1 MPLSRQEFNDFIKD
15 FDFASLFNEMGW
27 NRDTTEASVRVSDH
41 SYNLKSAGQKSG
53 FKILVCSPDPSG
65 KIPDS
70 AARKKIETQA
80 KKRFEEHLII
90 FHDAAKTEQ
99 LWQYVSKQPNG
110 PRRLADTRWNKSQS
124 PELLFQRA
132 AGVYFEID
140 EEENITIVDVTQRIA
155 ANFDQNNEKVT
166 KKFYEQFKKEHSAF
180 YDFLSGIDDHIDEWN
195 KTHRKEQK
203 DNLNKQ
209 WYVSLML
216 NRLMFCYFIQKKGFL
231 DKNKNYLRD
240 KLAESRQ
247 KRGRNKYYSF
257 YRNFLLALFHSGL
270 GAPKHSTE
278 LTAEIGRIPYL
289 NGGLFDE
296 HQLERDFSEIEIKD
310 EAFEKVFDFFDRYEW
325 HLDTRHAASGK
336 DVNPDV
342 IGYIFEKYIND
353 RAAMGAYYT
362 KEDITEYISKNC
374 ILPFVFDEVK
384 QNYPAAF
391 KPDGEIWKSL
401 RESGDKYI
409 YNAVKHGISVDINL
423 DEHDEGFIL
432 SESRKLPTNIAVGV
446 DTTKPD
452 LLERRKD
459 WNRKAAEDYALPT
472 EIWREVVDRRRR
484 YSEAKGKI
492 EGGEVTEINDF
503 ITYNLNIRQFVQDVV
518 ENSTDPKFVEHFYK
532 AISKVTILDPTCG
545 SGAFLFA
552 AMNILEPLYGEALRR
567 MRNFVEDED
576 RANTGDKKI
585 FSNKYQF
592 FRGVLEQVQNPSH
605 PNQQYFVYKSI
616 ILNNLYGV
624 DIMKEAV
631 EVAKLRLFL
640 KLVATVDA
648 NYSKPNLGLEPLPDI
663 DFNIRAGNTLIGY
676 VSQSQIDNLAALLI
690 SPDDKRKVVEECDV
704 VARAFKRFKEIQLS
718 QETEFGEFKTAKE
731 QLNARL
737 KKLNQSLDRTF
748 FKQYYEGMDYEGW
761 KETHQ
766 PFHWF
771 AEFFEI
777 IHENAGF
784 DVIVGNPPYVEY
796 SKVDY
801 DIYGYETIT
810 CGNLYVYVT
819 ERSRSILRSSGRV
832 GMIVQLPIVCTDRMI
847 PIQTFMLREFSRN
860 YFATFDDRPGKLFDG
875 LEHIRATI
883 FLSTSKKNE
892 DSHLYS
898 TRYIRWNS
906 DFRSFLFKNVEFRA
920 NSFKIPG
927 TILKVGDPLHE
938 RVFLKL
944 FEKRP
949 LSIALGGSRPVYF
962 HNAPQYWIRATDFVP
977 YFWNERDGQKA
988 SVQIK
993 TIRVDSS
1000 DNAAIVNA
1008 AINSSLFYAWFISAS
1023 DCRHL
1028 NLREIELFPLSLNL
1042 FEPEFKPALAA
1053 KISDL
1058 MASYEENKR
1067 RKATYYKTTGNV
1079 EYDEY
1084 FPRFSK
1090 SILDE
1095 IDTLLAKHYGF
1106 SDEEL
1111 DFIINYDI
1119 KYRMGSELDSD
1130 EPSEEETKKKSGTK
1144 KSKMSQLE
1152 GNILLSGGPLFD

>member
-15 FDFASLFNEMGW
+15 FNFPSLFNEMGW
-27 NRDTTEASVRVSDH
+27 DRDATEATVKVGDH
-41 SYNLKSAGQKSG
+41 SYVLKSAGQKSG
-53 FKILVCSPDPSG
+53 FKILVCSPDPLG
-65 KIPDS
+65 KVPDS
-70 AARKKIETQA
+70 ATRKKIETQA

-90 FHDAAKTEQ
+90 FHDTAKSEQ
-99 LWQYVSKQPNG
+99 LWQYVSKQTNG

-155 ANFDQNNEKVT
+155 ANFDQNNERVT
-166 KKFYEQFKKEHSAF
+166 KKFYDQFKKEHSTF

-195 KTHRKEQK
+195 KTHKKDKKE
-203 DNLNKQ
+203 NLNKQ

-231 DKNKNYLRD
+231 DKNKNYLYE
-240 KLAESRQ
+240 KLTESRQ

-257 YRNFLLALFHSGL
+257 YRDFLLALFHSGL

-278 LTAEIGRIPYL
+278 LKAEIGRIPYL

-296 HQLERDFSEIEIKD
+296 HQLERDFSGIEIKD
-310 EAFEKVFDFFDRYEW
+310 EAFEKVFEFFDKYEW
-325 HLDTRHAASGK
+325 HLDTRHAASGR

-384 QNYPAAF
+384 RNYPSAF
-391 KPDGEIWKSL
+391 KPGGEIWKSL

-409 YNAVKHGISVDINL
+409 YHAVKKGVELELPENIVVGL
-423 DEHDEGFIL
+423 D
-432 SESRKLPTNIAVGV
+432 
-446 DTTKPD
+446 TKAAD

-459 WNRKAAEDYALPT
+459 WNKKAHEGHALPT

-484 YSEAKGKI
+484 YSEAKEKI
-492 EGGEVTEINDF
+492 ENGEITEINDF
-503 ITYNLNIRQFVQDVV
+503 ITYNLNIRQFAQDAI

-532 AISKVTILDPTCG
+532 AISSVTILDPTCG

-576 RANTGDKKI
+576 RTNTGDKKN
-585 FSNKYQF
+585 FSNKHQF

-648 NYSKPNLGLEPLPDI
+648 DYSKPNLGLEPLPDI

-690 SPDDKRKVVEECDV
+690 SAKDKEKVVEECDV
-704 VARAFKRFKEIQLS
+704 VARAFRRFKECQLD
-718 QETEFGEFKTAKE
+718 QENDFASFKKAKDE
-731 QLNARL
+731 LQTRMQ
-737 KKLNQSLDRTF
+737 KLNSTLDRTLY
-748 FKQYYEGMDYEGW
+748 KEYYEGQDYDSW
-761 KETHQ
+761 KRTHQ
-766 PFHWF
+766 PFHWVS
-771 AEFFEI
+771 EFYEIVSRGGFEV
-777 IHENAGF
+777 
-784 DVIVGNPPYVEY
+784 VIGNPPYVEY
-796 SKVDY
+796 NKVRGTY
-801 DIYGYETIT
+801 SVIGYESEPT
-810 CGNLYVYVT
+810 GNLYAYVC
-819 ERSRSILRSSGRV
+819 ERAADILTNSGRT
-832 GMIVQLPIVCTDRMI
+832 GFIVPISVVSVSEAET
-847 PIQTFMLREFSRN
+847 LRNFLSTA
-860 YFATFDDRPGKLFDG
+860 YSTMWVSSYAIRPAKLFDG
-875 LEHIRATI
+875 
-883 FLSTSKKNE
+883 
-892 DSHLYS
+892 
-898 TRYIRWNS
+898 
-906 DFRSFLFKNVEFRA
+906 VEQR
-920 NSFKIPG
+920 
-927 TILKVGDPLHE
+927 
-938 RVFLKL
+938 
-944 FEKRP
+944 
-949 LSIALGGSRPVYF
+949 LSILISKAQTNAENEWFSTKYYQWYVGERPDLFRRIEYSPIEIDNGSPIPKISTAKETSIIEKVNKSGLRQAGNYLFRGDGHQLFF
-962 HNAPQYWIRATDFVP
+962 HRTPGYWIRMMDFEP
-977 YFWNERDGQKA
+977 YFKSPTQSRSIHHIRELHFHDAAYSAFVGALGNSSMFFFWFFAMGNCRNLTLDDVKTFPIGEPSTDHLKMISMLFG
-988 SVQIK
+988 SLMSNFDDNS
-993 TIRVDSS
+993 TIRSRGET
-1000 DNAAIVNA
+1000 NFQEFNW
-1008 AINSSLFYAWFISAS
+1008 SLA
-1023 DCRHL
+1023 
-1028 NLREIELFPLSLNL
+1028 
-1042 FEPEFKPALAA
+1042 KP
-1053 KISDL
+1053 I
-1058 MASYEENKR
+1058 
-1067 RKATYYKTTGNV
+1067 
-1079 EYDEY
+1079 
-1084 FPRFSK
+1084 
-1090 SILDE
+1090 IDE
-1095 IDTLLAKHYGF
+1095 IDKVLAKHYGF
-1106 SDEEL
+1106 TDEEL

-1130 EPSEEETKKKSGTK
+1130 EPSAEETGKSMKNEMTPPK
-1144 KSKMSQLE
+1144 PSKSE